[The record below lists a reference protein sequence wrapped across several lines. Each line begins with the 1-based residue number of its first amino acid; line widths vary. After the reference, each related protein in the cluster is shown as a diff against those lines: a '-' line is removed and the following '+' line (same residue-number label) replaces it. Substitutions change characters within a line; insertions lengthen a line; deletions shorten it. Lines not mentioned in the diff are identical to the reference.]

1 MKFLFISLVLAI
13 GLSSCAYNISSD
25 KKQLPGGYDHVFL
38 PPFSNRTKLPG
49 IEIYFTNSLG
59 REIRRAAI
67 AKVSDKD
74 TSQVTIE
81 GTIQDLR
88 FAPSAPSESIKQL
101 PKYAT
106 LFTSYR
112 IFLETAV
119 TVRRNSDNQIIWSGV
134 IRGEKSYD
142 SPQVASAGIN
152 TVDPLYNHSARHQY
166 ISQLAQDMMIEAFD
180 RMTEQF

>member
-1 MKFLFISLVLAI
+1 MKISLVLVLLI
-13 GLSSCAYNISSD
+13 FGLTSCAYNISSD

-49 IEIYFTNSLG
+49 IEVYFTNSLG
-59 REIRRAAI
+59 REIRRAAV
-67 AKVSDKD
+67 AKISDKNN
-74 TSQVTIE
+74 SQVTIE
-81 GTIQDLR
+81 GVIQDLR

-112 IFLETAV
+112 IFVETAV
-119 TVRRNSDNQIIWSGV
+119 TVRRNSDNQVIWNGV

-166 ISQLAQDMMIEAFD
+166 IGQLAQDMMIEAID